1 MSREMSLG
9 MRSVKKLP
17 FAKETPTEALLIT
30 SEGATLAENLGDI
43 QENWVDFLI
52 RLASFDK
59 LTLISIDNGVMKE

>member
-43 QENWVDFLI
+43 QECVDLVLAFL
-52 RLASFDK
+52 
-59 LTLISIDNGVMKE
+59 N

>member
-30 SEGATLAENLGDI
+30 SDTLAENLGDI
-43 QENWVDFLI
+43 QECVDLVLAFL
-52 RLASFDK
+52 
-59 LTLISIDNGVMKE
+59 N